1 MDKIPFVDLAT
12 QYRSIKAEA
21 DAAVLKVFERGDFI
35 LGGDVTA
42 FEQEFAAYCETSHC
56 LGVANGTD
64 ALKLALQA
72 CGIGP
77 GDEVIS
83 AAHTFIATTLAITEC
98 GATPVLVDCDPDY
111 YLIDVSKIEAAITP
125 KTKAILPV
133 HLYGQCADMDRI
145 CAIAKKHGLVVIE
158 DACQAHGARYFSN
171 GPGGP
176 GKRAGSIGDIAAFS
190 FYPGKNLGA
199 YGDGGGITTNRAD
212 LAERVKLL
220 RNYGQRVKYHHD
232 VKGGNSR
239 LDTVQ
244 AAVLRVKLR
253 HLDEWNASRGRAAEE
268 YGKALAGKNIG
279 LPKIAPNTTHVFHLY
294 VIETDNREGLQKALD
309 AAGAQHGIHYPIPI
323 HLQPAMADLGYKAGA
338 FPVSERIAPRILS
351 LPMFPELTTEQ
362 MARVAQAI

>member
-12 QYRSIKAEA
+12 QYRSIKAET
-21 DAAVLKVFERGDFI
+21 DAAVLRVFERGEFI
-35 LGGDVTA
+35 LGQDVTA

-56 LGVANGTD
+56 VGVANGTD

-98 GATPVLVDCDPDY
+98 GATPVLVDCDPDD
-111 YLIDVSKIEAAITP
+111 YLIDVSTIEAAITP
-125 KTKAILPV
+125 KTRAILPV
-133 HLYGQCADMDRI
+133 HLYGQCADMD
-145 CAIAKKHGLVVIE
+145 AIMKIARKHNLVVIE
-158 DACQAHGARYFSN
+158 DACQSHGARYK
-171 GPGGP
+171 
-176 GKRAGSIGDIAAFS
+176 GKRAGSIGDIAGFS

-199 YGDGGGITTNRAD
+199 YGDGGAITTNRAD

-220 RNYGQRVKYHHD
+220 RNYGQRVKYQHD

-239 LDTVQ
+239 LDSAQ
-244 AAVLRVKLR
+244 AAVLRVKLK
-253 HLDEWNASRGRAAEE
+253 HLDDWNAARGRAAEE
-268 YGKALAGKNIG
+268 YGKALAGQNLG
-279 LPKIAPNTTHVFHLY
+279 LPKVAPFSTHVFHLY
-294 VIETDNREGLQKALD
+294 VVQTGDRAGLQKALD

-351 LPMFPELTTEQ
+351 LPMFPELTKEQ
-362 MARVAQAI
+362 IARVAAAIQAVVI

>member
-21 DAAVLKVFERGDFI
+21 DAAVLRVFERGDFI
-35 LGGDVTA
+35 LGQDVTA

-133 HLYGQCADMDRI
+133 HLYGQCADMDPI
-145 CAIAKKHGLVVIE
+145 LAIAKKHNLVVIE
-158 DACQAHGARYFSN
+158 DACQSHGARYK
-171 GPGGP
+171 

-199 YGDGGGITTNRAD
+199 YGDGGGITTNRSD

-239 LDTVQ
+239 LDSVQ
-244 AAVLRVKLR
+244 AAILRVKLK
-253 HLDEWNASRGRAAEE
+253 HLDDWNAGRGRAAEE
-268 YGKALAGKNIG
+268 YGKALAGQNLG
-279 LPKIAPNTTHVFHLY
+279 LPKVAPFSTHVFHLY
-294 VIETDNREGLQKALD
+294 VVQTGDREGLQKALD

-323 HLQPAMADLGYKAGA
+323 HLQPAMADLGYKTGA

-351 LPMFPELTTEQ
+351 LPMFPEITREQ
-362 MARVAQAI
+362 IQRVAASVVPTI

>member
-12 QYRSIKAEA
+12 QYRSIKADV
-21 DAAVLKVFERGDFI
+21 DAAVLRVLERGDFI
-35 LGGDVTA
+35 LGQDVTA

-111 YLIDVSKIEAAITP
+111 YLIDVAKIEAAITP

-133 HLYGQCADMDRI
+133 HLYGQCADMDPI
-145 CAIAKKHGLVVIE
+145 LAIAKKHNLVVVE
-158 DACQAHGARYFSN
+158 DACQAHGARYK
-171 GPGGP
+171 

-199 YGDGGGITTNRAD
+199 YGDGGAITTNRAD
-212 LAERVKLL
+212 LAERIKLL

-232 VKGGNSR
+232 EKGGNSR
-239 LDTVQ
+239 LDSVQ

-253 HLDEWNASRGRAAEE
+253 HLDDWNAARGRAAEE
-268 YGKALAGKNIG
+268 YGKALAGKGLG
-279 LPKIAPNTTHVFHLY
+279 LPKIAPYSTHVFHLY
-294 VIETDNREGLQKALD
+294 VVQTNDRAGLQKALD

-323 HLQPAMADLGYKAGA
+323 HRQPAMADLGYAEGA
-338 FPVSERIAPRILS
+338 FPVSERVAPLILS
-351 LPMFPELTTEQ
+351 LPMFPELTKEQ
-362 MARVAQAI
+362 IGRVAAAI

>member
-21 DAAVLKVFERGDFI
+21 DAAVLRVFERGDFI
-35 LGGDVTA
+35 LGQDVTA

-77 GDEVIS
+77 GHEVIS

-98 GATPVLVDCDPDY
+98 GATPVLVDCEPDY
-111 YLIDVSKIEAAITP
+111 YLIDASKIEAAITP
-125 KTKAILPV
+125 KTRAILPV
-133 HLYGQCADMDRI
+133 HLYGQCADMDVI
-145 CAIAKKHGLVVIE
+145 MAIAKKHNLVVVE
-158 DACQAHGARYFSN
+158 DACQAHGARYK
-171 GPGGP
+171 

-199 YGDGGGITTNRAD
+199 YGDGGGITTDRVD

-220 RNYGQRVKYHHD
+220 RNYGQRVKYQHD

-239 LDTVQ
+239 LDSVQ

-253 HLDEWNASRGRAAEE
+253 HLDAWNAARGEAAVE

-294 VIETDNREGLQKALD
+294 VVQTDDRAGLQKSLD

-323 HLQPAMADLGYKAGA
+323 HQQPAMASLGYKTGD
-338 FPVSERIAPRILS
+338 FPVAEYLAPRILS
-351 LPMFPELTTEQ
+351 LPMFPELSKEQ
-362 MARVAQAI
+362 IARVATATN

>member
-35 LGGDVTA
+35 LGQDVTA
-42 FEQEFAAYCETSHC
+42 FEQEFAAYCEVSHC

-98 GATPVLVDCDPDY
+98 GATPVLVDCEPDY

-133 HLYGQCADMDRI
+133 HLYGQCADMDAI
-145 CAIAKKHGLVVIE
+145 LAIARKHNLVVIE
-158 DACQAHGARYFSN
+158 DACQAHGARYK
-171 GPGGP
+171 

-253 HLDEWNASRGRAAEE
+253 HLDDWNAGRANAAAEYE
-268 YGKALAGKNIG
+268 KALAGKGLG

-294 VIETDNREGLQKALD
+294 VVETDDREGLQKKLD

-323 HLQPAMADLGYKAGA
+323 HMQPAMADLGYKAGA
-338 FPVSERIAPRILS
+338 FPVSERVAPRILS
-351 LPMFPELTTEQ
+351 LPMFPELTKEQ
-362 MARVAQAI
+362 IARVAAAI

>member
-21 DAAVLKVFERGDFI
+21 DAAVLRVFERGDFI
-35 LGGDVTA
+35 LGADVTA

-83 AAHTFIATTLAITEC
+83 AAHTFIATTLAITDC
-98 GATPVLVDCDPDY
+98 GATPVLVDCDEY

-125 KTKAILPV
+125 KTKAIMPV
-133 HLYGQCADMDRI
+133 HLYGQCADMDSI
-145 CAIAKKHGLVVIE
+145 MAIAKKHSLVVIE
-158 DACQAHGARYFSN
+158 DACQSHGARYK
-171 GPGGP
+171 
-176 GKRAGSIGDIAAFS
+176 GKRAGSIGDIAGFS

-199 YGDGGGITTNRAD
+199 YGDGGAITTNRAD
-212 LAERVKLL
+212 LAEQIKLL
-220 RNYGQRVKYHHD
+220 RNYGQRVKYQHD

-239 LDTVQ
+239 LDSVQ
-244 AAVLRVKLR
+244 AAVLRVKLK
-253 HLDEWNASRGRAAEE
+253 HLDDWNAARGRAAEE
-268 YGKALAGKNIG
+268 YGRALAGKNLG

-294 VIETDNREGLQKALD
+294 VAQTDDRAGLQNALD

-323 HLQPAMADLGYKAGA
+323 HRQPAMADLGYKDGA

-351 LPMFPELTTEQ
+351 LPMFPEITKEQ
-362 MARVAQAI
+362 IARVAAAI

>member
-1 MDKIPFVDLAT
+1 MDKIPFVDLGT

-21 DAAVLKVFERGDFI
+21 DAAVLRVFERGDFI
-35 LGGDVTA
+35 LGQDVTA

-98 GATPVLVDCDPDY
+98 GATPVLIDCDEY

-133 HLYGQCADMDRI
+133 HLYGQCADMDAI
-145 CAIAKKHGLVVIE
+145 MAIAKKHNLVVIE
-158 DACQAHGARYFSN
+158 DACQAHGARYK
-171 GPGGP
+171 
-176 GKRAGSIGDIAAFS
+176 GKRAGSIGDIAGFS

-199 YGDGGGITTNRAD
+199 YGDGGAITTNRAD
-212 LAERVKLL
+212 LAERIKLL
-220 RNYGQRVKYHHD
+220 RNYGQRVKYQHD
-232 VKGGNSR
+232 LKGGNSR
-239 LDTVQ
+239 LDSVQ
-244 AAVLRVKLR
+244 AAVLRVKLK
-253 HLDEWNASRGRAAEE
+253 HLDDWNAARGRAAEE
-268 YGKALAGKNIG
+268 YGKALAGKNVV

-294 VIETDNREGLQKALD
+294 VIQTNDRAGLQKALD

-323 HLQPAMADLGYKAGA
+323 HRQPAMADLGYKEGA
-338 FPVSERIAPRILS
+338 FPVSERVAPLILS
-351 LPMFPELTTEQ
+351 LPMFPELTKEQ
-362 MARVAQAI
+362 IARVAAAI